1 MVGAA
6 VVIDEERHVPGHL
19 PLRGI
24 ASHEVQRIG
33 VFGQAAAVEA
43 HPRGAALAEMLRQG
57 VDRINP
63 GVGASGPQEGVGA
76 CGAVADRHAAQ
87 GARVPGPF
95 GFEVEPHDVF
105 ARAGVAD
112 HLRAFEDAAF
122 FDRAARAFGSHGQG
136 DAFVAPVV
144 EVLRGVAVYAD
155 LREVARLACGL
166 VLAEP
171 VVAAFV
177 VEDAASVG
185 VDDGAAGVGPDRS
198 GPELRA
204 GAARGRKN
212 QPQGCEQGGSAHGCR
227 YCL

>member
-19 PLRGI
+19 SLRGI
-24 ASHEVQRIG
+24 ASHEVQRVG

-57 VDRINP
+57 VDRIDP
-63 GVGASGPQEGVGA
+63 GIGTPGPQEGVRA

-112 HLRAFEDAAF
+112 HLRAFEDAAL

-204 GAARGRKN
+204 GAARGCKN